1 MPRRKKKVNN
11 TPIKVG
17 DYVKIGLSGMGSEAY
32 VVEEIHYKENKDGIV
47 LDAEEKPVVA
57 NYTVVLTETSTNGT
71 YTHRVGENG
80 TMFVTGKPGYK
91 KTNLRSRL
99 TKV

>member
-11 TPIKVG
+11 TPIEVG

-32 VVEEIHYKENKDGIV
+32 VVEEIHYKENKDAIV

-57 NYTVVLTETSTNGT
+57 NYTEVLTETGTNGT

>member
-11 TPIKVG
+11 TPIEVG

-47 LDAEEKPVVA
+47 KDAEDKPVVS
-57 NYTVVLTETSTNGT
+57 NYTVVLTEMGTNGK
-71 YTHRVGENG
+71 YTHRIGQNG

-91 KTNLRSRL
+91 YTNLKNKL
-99 TKV
+99 VKL

>member
-11 TPIKVG
+11 TPIEVG

-57 NYTVVLTETSTNGT
+57 NYTVVLTCLLYTSPSP
-71 YTHRVGENG
+71 RDRQ
-80 TMFVTGKPGYK
+80 K
-91 KTNLRSRL
+91 SRMPSSA
-99 TKV
+99 

>member
-32 VVEEIHYKENKDGIV
+32 VVEEIHYKQNKDGIV
-47 LDAEEKPVVA
+47 KDAEDKPIVA
-57 NYTVVLTETSTNGT
+57 NYTVVLTETGTNGT

-99 TKV
+99 VKL

>member
-1 MPRRKKKVNN
+1 MPRKKKKVNN

-47 LDAEEKPVVA
+47 LDDDGKPTVS
-57 NYTVVLTETSTNGT
+57 NYTVVLDEVGTNGR
-71 YTHRVGENG
+71 YTHRIGQNG
-80 TMFVTGKPGYK
+80 TMFVTGQPGYK
-91 KTNLRSRL
+91 NKNLKNKL
-99 TKV
+99 VKL

>member
-11 TPIKVG
+11 TPIEVG

-57 NYTVVLTETSTNGT
+57 NYTVVLTETGTNGT

-80 TMFVTGKPGYK
+80 TMFVTGKRGYK

-99 TKV
+99 VKL

>member
-1 MPRRKKKVNN
+1 MPRRKKKVNY
-11 TPIKVG
+11 TPIEVG

-47 LDAEEKPVVA
+47 LDAEDKPVVS
-57 NYTVVLTETSTNGT
+57 NYTVLLTETGTNGV
-71 YTHRVGENG
+71 YTHRVGEKG
-80 TMFVTGKPGYK
+80 TMFVTGKQGYK